1 MNEPSSRRQHHMGWV
16 TVSMATAGGVWRH
29 RPPEEHVWLFIYLPF
44 ICHQFETKSILFVCR
59 FRLMTLFRWYL
70 MQWQEYLRCLL
81 TMFLPRA
88 DALLIKLSILF
99 SFSMQV
105 FYMCCILTPWLCCT
119 DVNYCFIIVTFH
131 TDWQQGATARAGWF
145 LQCKLSVWYNKG
157 IAVHPKPKLYL
168 MYSNTVYLLNNTI
181 TL

>member
-1 MNEPSSRRQHHMGWV
+1 MRRKKKAKRNSLDEWMNEPSSRRQHHMGWV
-16 TVSMATAGGVWRH
+16 TVSMATAGGGWRH

-70 MQWQEYLRCLL
+70 MRWQEYLRCLL

-105 FYMCCILTPWLCCT
+105 FLHVL
-119 DVNYCFIIVTFH
+119 H
-131 TDWQQGATARAGWF
+131 
-145 LQCKLSVWYNKG
+145 
-157 IAVHPKPKLYL
+157 
-168 MYSNTVYLLNNTI
+168 SNTVVVLHGCELLLHHCYFSHGLTAGGDSACW
-181 TL
+181 LVPPV